1 MFGFLATAFNQFLY
15 QPLFN
20 ILVLIYNYLPAH
32 DFGLAIIILTV
43 LIRAV
48 LYPLSAKAFNSQKNV
63 QKLQEKIKEIQEK
76 YKNDKEKQAIETLEL
91 YKREKINPF
100 SGLLLVL
107 IQLPIL
113 IALYKVFWLGLKPEE
128 LTNLYSFVA
137 NPIQISSTFL
147 GIVDLAKPNVIMAF
161 AAGILQFFQAKMMTP
176 KKSKIKGREN
186 DITDMMNKQMLY
198 FLPIMT
204 VIILFGLPSAV
215 GLYWIASGL
224 FTIGQQYFMM
234 KNNKESN
241 NNTKK

>member
-1 MFGFLATAFNQFLY
+1 MFGFLSTVFNQFLY

-43 LIRAV
+43 LIRAI

-100 SGLLLVL
+100 SGLLLILV
-107 IQLPIL
+107 QLPIL

-128 LTNLYSFVA
+128 LANLYSFVA
-137 NPIQISSTFL
+137 NPLQISSTFL
-147 GIVDLAKPNVIMAF
+147 GIIDLSKANVVMAV
-161 AAGILQFFQAKMMTP
+161 AAGALQFFQAKMMSP
-176 KKSKIKGREN
+176 KKNKGKGKEN
-186 DITDMMNKQMLY
+186 DIADMMNKQMLY
-198 FLPIMT
+198 FLPVMT
-204 VIILFGLPSAV
+204 VIVLFGLPSAV
-215 GLYWIASGL
+215 GLYWITSGA

-234 KNNKESN
+234 KANKESN